1 MLPLNLLLL
10 PLIGG
15 FVFVSRWH
23 LSRFTVLRAEGYR
36 LLFHSAVA
44 GLTLLFLSAIVVFA
58 LTSAPPRLTMLD
70 HATTVIG
77 LAWGK
82 VAPVPYSGTVALALV
97 LGCLLWKPLN
107 FLVMP
112 RKHQIDTVISRKED
126 CLEVLMRKAL
136 GEGSPVLLSLKNG
149 VHFVGYITSNFNP
162 VFPTEYLKVLPV
174 MRGTGNDES
183 SQSIFT
189 ECLAATYLGMRNDF
203 GAPAIADL
211 KTLKGCEQ
219 KSLQQWST
227 RTGIWKYE
235 TIIPIREIKAASIYV
250 VGEPWATK

>member
-23 LSRFTVLRAEGYR
+23 LSRFVVLRSEGYR

-58 LTSAPPRLTMLD
+58 LTSAPPRLRLLVM
-70 HATTVIG
+70 ATKFINSG
-77 LAWGK
+77 WDK
-82 VAPVPYSGTVALALV
+82 VVPEPYSGTVALALV

-112 RKHQIDTVISRKED
+112 RNHQIDTVISRKED

-136 GEGSPVLLSLKNG
+136 GLGQMVLFRLDSGDNY
-149 VHFVGYITSNFNP
+149 VGYVTSNFNP
-162 VFPTEYLKVLPV
+162 VFQTEYVKILPV
-174 MRGTGNDES
+174 LRGFTDKTSAELIFIES
-183 SQSIFT
+183 Y
-189 ECLAATYLGMRNDF
+189 AATYLDMR
-203 GAPAIADL
+203 ARHASAAIQEIL
-211 KTLKGCEQ
+211 CNKGREERYFQ
-219 KSLQQWST
+219 KWGFE
-227 RTGIWKYE
+227 TGIWKYE
-235 TIIPIREIKAASIYV
+235 VIIPIKDIKAASIYV
-250 VGEPWATK
+250 PEVA